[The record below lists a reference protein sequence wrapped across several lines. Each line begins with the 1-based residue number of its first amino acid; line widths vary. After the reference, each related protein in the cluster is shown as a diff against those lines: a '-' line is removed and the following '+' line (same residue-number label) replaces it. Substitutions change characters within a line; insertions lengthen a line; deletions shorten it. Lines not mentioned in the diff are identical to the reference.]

1 MLSTT
6 VKRTSR
12 VAVLLAGAVAALT
25 LTGVADAATH
35 RVAGEQVA
43 IKVDATGA
51 GDYKMR
57 GGLRGS
63 WTVNKLTQ
71 VSTSPY
77 FEAQGTELFRGCI
90 DRRRDRSC
98 KGDPSGTLSFT
109 IRYWALF
116 GSEDPNSLVWG
127 SCFHPVVKGTGD
139 FKGAQG
145 VVMMVDSPT
154 ARGVK
159 TNYIGTITLA
169 GTGASSAR
177 AVKTS
182 AEPSAAPLRPGCG

>member
-12 VAVLLAGAVAALT
+12 VAVLLAGAVAAAALT

-43 IKVDATGA
+43 IQADATGA
-51 GDYKMR
+51 GEYKMR

-116 GSEDPNSLVWG
+116 GSGGPE
-127 SCFHPVVKGTGD
+127 
-139 FKGAQG
+139 
-145 VVMMVDSPT
+145 
-154 ARGVK
+154 
-159 TNYIGTITLA
+159 LA
-169 GTGASSAR
+169 GLGLLL
-177 AVKTS
+177 
-182 AEPSAAPLRPGCG
+182 PSGDQRDG